1 MRLTGLETRFCR
13 LADPERVAD
22 PVEPHEVEPLLDLA
36 QAHGVLAVVLRK
48 LGDRVPE
55 PRRSALRAEVSA
67 GIGPM
72 LHLRTIW
79 AQVNGL
85 VAGGLPAVIVKGPD
99 LADAAY
105 PSRADRPFTDLDIV
119 AEPAAYPALAELLG
133 GLGYRLHIK
142 AAFDHTESNQEQKW
156 VHPDISSVL
165 VEVHGNLVHYAAL
178 RRRVSFGYAELQ
190 RCAAVSPALA
200 RFFTVVVHATLGH
213 KLHQLKML
221 VDVLQTYRHLGEA
234 GIIALPAMARELR
247 VTLEAG
253 LCLDLVA
260 QLFDVP
266 AAAELARRVDPV
278 KRPYRGLV
286 TPQTALAFPHSRL
299 AVARH
304 HLFRA
309 FQYVVQR

>member
-1 MRLTGLETRFCR
+1 MTTALEMKLCR
-13 LADPERVAD
+13 LADPERAAV
-22 PVEPHEVEPLLDLA
+22 PVEAQEVDPILELA
-36 QAHGVLAVVLRK
+36 GAHGVMAVVLRK
-48 LGDRVPE
+48 LGECVPE
-55 PRRSALRAEVSA
+55 PQRSALRAEVNER
-67 GIGPM
+67 IGPM

-85 VAGGLPAVIVKGPD
+85 VAGGLAAMVVKGPD
-99 LADAAY
+99 LADAVY
-105 PSRADRPFTDLDIV
+105 PARADRPFTDLDIV
-119 AEPAAYPALAELLG
+119 AEPAAYPALAELLAA
-133 GLGYRLHIK
+133 LGYRLHIK
-142 AAFDHTESNQEQKW
+142 RAFDHTVSNQEQKW
-156 VHPDISSVL
+156 VHPDIPSVL

-190 RCAAVSPALA
+190 RCAAVSPQLM

-221 VDVLQTYRHLGEA
+221 VDVLQTFRRLGA
-234 GIIALPAMARELR
+234 TDIAALPAMSRELR
-247 VTLEAG
+247 LTLEAG

-266 AAAELARRVDPV
+266 AAAELARRVDPTQ
-278 KRPYRGLV
+278 RPYRRLI
-286 TPQTALAFPHSRL
+286 TPHTALAFPHSRL

-309 FQYVVQR
+309 FQYLVPR